1 MSGLSTPVAAGGA
14 APARSGCHSTLRI
27 LVRVILDK
35 NTHFEVIMK
44 FQTLRAATWVCAC
57 FALSA
62 IVSAGAPA
70 KTPAAQH
77 DTYNDDEVA
86 KAASDFFATGAKDL
100 SDVLAKVLKEKGHPV
115 AIIRGEEAG
124 GAIGVGVRYGRG
136 ELLYKGGKGQ
146 KVYWQGP
153 SIGLDLG
160 ANAVKTFI
168 LVYDL
173 PNAAALYKRFPGV
186 EGSLYFVGGF
196 GVNYVQ
202 RNGTALAPVRFGV
215 GWRAGIALSYMNF
228 SSEAR
233 ANPL

>member
-1 MSGLSTPVAAGGA
+1 MLRTLA
-14 APARSGCHSTLRI
+14 STL
-27 LVRVILDK
+27 LL
-35 NTHFEVIMK
+35 
-44 FQTLRAATWVCAC
+44 LLLAS
-57 FALSA
+57 SA
-62 IVSAGAPA
+62 PLYAVEKSAG
-70 KTPAAQH
+70 Q
-77 DTYNDDEVA
+77 DTYNDEEVA

-124 GAIGVGVRYGRG
+124 GAIAVGVRYGRG
-136 ELLYKGGKGQ
+136 ELVYKGGKGR

-173 PNAAALYKRFPGV
+173 PNTEALYKRFPGV

-202 RNGTALAPVRFGV
+202 RDHIALAPVRFGV
-215 GWRAGIALSYMNF
+215 GWRQGIALSYMKF
-228 SSEAR
+228 SAEAT